1 MRCAAPALQVHT
13 IQPGRQKD
21 LNHQDGG
28 QEQSYH
34 EAMAEGDIHSYQT
47 LITDVPQGPRL
58 LSLHLGTGG
67 RPAFQGATT
76 YSEGT

>member
-1 MRCAAPALQVHT
+1 MWFLLVLTGIDCLLCVK
-13 IQPGRQKD
+13 I
-21 LNHQDGG
+21 NHQDGG